1 MYVVTMS
8 EEKGLERI
16 QVSVGGELDEDKIL
30 EDIQFIME
38 EIYLEAKSKTEKPMT
53 KEQYLED
60 SQKILEILD
69 KVN

>member
-16 QVSVGGELDEDKIL
+16 QFSVGGELDEDKIL